1 MNQFTQKFVESLNGV
16 DTRRHTVVF
25 KRFAGQRRIGF
36 DPSVAECPKDGGSSV
51 SVRPRWKQGAP
62 CGNQTTIGLS
72 SPIQVTPS
80 PVTVTV
86 TETPVAQPTQGIRL
100 G

>member
-1 MNQFTQKFVESLNGV
+1 QKFVESLNGV

-51 SVRPRWKQGAP
+51 SVRPRWKQGVP
-62 CGNQTTIGLS
+62 HVGIKQ
-72 SPIQVTPS
+72 PS
-80 PVTVTV
+80 GYRH
-86 TETPVAQPTQGIRL
+86 QYK
-100 G
+100 

>member
-1 MNQFTQKFVESLNGV
+1 MVQAQSHACSLRGYAPSYCKFSTGFTV
-16 DTRRHTVVF
+16 
-25 KRFAGQRRIGF
+25 QRRIGS
-36 DPSVAECPKDGGSSV
+36 DLDVAECPKSGDSSV

-62 CGNQTTIGLS
+62 SGNQTTSIGLS

-80 PVTVTV
+80 PVTVTMI
-86 TETPVAQPTQGIRL
+86 ETPVAQPTQGLRL